1 MARLIWVSYLII
13 NDAPRNRVEEFAQI
27 LKFDCETTPVRENT
41 DPRLRDKAPLAQLAE
56 QLTLKHNYYEAK
68 RIGLRNT
75 LRFARPILPATD

>member
-1 MARLIWVSYLII
+1 VARLIWVSYLII

-56 QLTLKHNYYEAK
+56 QLTLNQRVAGS
-68 RIGLRNT
+68 IP
-75 LRFARPILPATD
+75 ARCIFPFSS